1 MTTFTPEKPRAKDYE
16 FINGAYALLNMRDED
31 FAALDPVR
39 LNRLRQLINQC
50 HERLPLIGEHIQAQR
65 PIA

>member
-31 FAALDPVR
+31 FAALHPCQ

-50 HERLPLIGEHIQAQR
+50 HERLPVITEHIQAQR
-65 PIA
+65 PSA